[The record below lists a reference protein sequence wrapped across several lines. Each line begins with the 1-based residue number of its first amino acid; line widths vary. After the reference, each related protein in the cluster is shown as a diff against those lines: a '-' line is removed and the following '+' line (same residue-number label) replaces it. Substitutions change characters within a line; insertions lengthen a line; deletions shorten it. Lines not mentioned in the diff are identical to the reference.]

1 MLLLI
6 GSSFKSSE
14 IEPIP
19 ATVTGK
25 QLPTVPC
32 RASPGASY
40 VLGLC
45 VDVIC
50 QKTVDDPVIFLF
62 ED

>member
-6 GSSFKSSE
+6 GWSFKSSE
-14 IEPIP
+14 IETIAP
-19 ATVTGK
+19 TVTGK

-32 RASPGASY
+32 RAPPGTLY
-40 VLGLC
+40 FLDLC

-50 QKTVDDPVIFLF
+50 QKTVDDPVVFLF
-62 ED
+62 EY

>member
-14 IEPIP
+14 IETIP
-19 ATVTGK
+19 PTVTGK

-32 RASPGASY
+32 RASPGTLY
-40 VLGLC
+40 LLGLC
-45 VDVIC
+45 IDVIC

-62 ED
+62 EY